1 MNPKVS
7 VIIPYY
13 NDKKY
18 IFETLESVNQQTYQ
32 NIEIILVDDGSTD
45 EESVQLF
52 NSIQLKDGKKLH
64 EINAG
69 PSKARNLGISQ
80 ASGKYILPLDAD
92 DKIAP
97 SYIEKAVVVLEENPQ
112 CGIVYCE
119 GRLFGAVESKWELPS
134 FTMGRMLLQNII
146 FNAGMFRKENWEECG
161 GYDEN
166 LKVGIEDWDFWLSM
180 LELDITVCQIPEE
193 LFFYRIKPVSRN
205 LSFYENQE
213 LVRDNYLLVQHKHR
227 ALYEKFLDEYMI
239 ESRKYILE
247 QEFKLQ
253 STLTMRIK
261 AYIRDKFPMI
271 RKIWHRWENKQN

>member
-7 VIIPYY
+7 VVIPYY

-18 IFETLESVNQQTYQ
+18 IAETLESVSQQTYQ

-45 EESVQLF
+45 EESVRVF
-52 NSIQLKDGKKLH
+52 NSIQLKDGEKLH
-64 EINAG
+64 EKNAG
-69 PSKARNLGISQ
+69 PSKARNLGISH

-97 SYIEKAVVVLEENPQ
+97 SYIEKAVVVLEKNPQ
-112 CGIVYCE
+112 CGIVYCKGRFFGEVE
-119 GRLFGAVESKWELPS
+119 GKWKLPS
-134 FTMGRMLLQNII
+134 FTMGKMLLQNII
-146 FNAGMFRKENWEECG
+146 FNAGLFRKEHWVECG

-180 LELDITVCQIPEE
+180 LELNITVYQIPEE

-205 LSFYENQE
+205 LSFYKKQN
-213 LVRDNYLLVQHKHR
+213 LVKESYLLVQHKHR
-227 ALYEKFLDEYMI
+227 ALYEKFLDEYLS

-247 QEFKLQ
+247 QDFKIQ

-261 AYIRDKFPMI
+261 AYIRNNFPI
-271 RKIWHRWENKQN
+271 VRKVWHKWKNE